1 MLMSL
6 ADQEIS
12 QAIICQ
18 QTALFSANNLY
29 KLPVTLDYI
38 AWLIGQQTNYPKLIW
53 DINLHL
59 VLCLQVGG

>member
-1 MLMSL
+1 MIVHNITRNKTSCSRNIVNTHKPMLMSL

-38 AWLIGQQTNYPKLIW
+38 A
-53 DINLHL
+53 
-59 VLCLQVGG
+59 